1 MQRSRKHSPPPV
13 SALDNPEGCPITSV
27 LSVLGG
33 KWKIPLLWHLREET
47 LRYSALR
54 DRLPGISERMLV
66 RSLKELQQDGLV
78 ERTSYPE
85 VPPRVEYALTERGA
99 SLTPVLSRLAAWG
112 IEHLTGPPE
121 ENSSAS
127 P

>member
-1 MQRSRKHSPPPV
+1 
-13 SALDNPEGCPITSV
+13 
-27 LSVLGG
+27 
-33 KWKIPLLWHLREET
+33 
-47 LRYSALR
+47 
-54 DRLPGISERMLV
+54 MLV

-112 IEHLTGPPE
+112 IQHLAGPSA
-121 ENSSAS
+121 ENSPAA